1 MSKKTIIKPTTKL
14 LALVLILAV
23 LLPSAVKLTHVFN
36 HHNHEVCT
44 NDDIGGDTHFHKL
57 DVDCEFYKF
66 KLNTN
71 YYSGFYTFETIIQ
84 NNFSKLNACVYLFLR
99 THQQNTSHL
108 RGPPTLA

>member
-1 MSKKTIIKPTTKL
+1 MSRKTIIKPTFKV

-23 LLPSAVKLTHVFN
+23 LLPSAVKLSHVFT
-36 HHNHEVCT
+36 HHKHEVCK
-44 NDDIGGDTHFHKL
+44 NDSNDKTHFHEL

-71 YYSGFYTFETIIQ
+71 YYSGLYAFETIIQ
-84 NNFSKLNACVYLFLR
+84 NNLSKVNTCFYLFLR
-99 THQQNTSHL
+99 THQQNASFL